1 MPSFVQEPS
10 IIPQDALLDSGA
22 LPLLLA
28 SSSAPTADEVPRI
41 QVRHLIIFRTSKG
54 DHLTN
59 IPPSLTRHKI
69 AQTIVCSLFNL
80 ELVV

>member
-1 MPSFVQEPS
+1 MQEPS
-10 IIPQDALLDSGA
+10 IISQDALPDPGA
-22 LPLLLA
+22 STLLLA
-28 SSSAPTADEVPRI
+28 PFSTPTADEVPRI

-80 ELVV
+80 ELVVQKMK